1 MIPRTAAGTLGEPTS
16 VIADAHA
23 AGLTVHGWTF
33 RLENQFLP
41 VEFRSSSDPAAPGD
55 LVGEIDVFLAAGMD
69 GFFSD
74 QPDVA
79 VTAG

>member
-1 MIPRTAAGTLGEPTS
+1 M
-16 VIADAHA
+16 
-23 AGLTVHGWTF
+23 HGWTF

-55 LVGEIDVFLAAGMD
+55 LVGEMRCSSTAGMD

-74 QPDVA
+74 HPDVA